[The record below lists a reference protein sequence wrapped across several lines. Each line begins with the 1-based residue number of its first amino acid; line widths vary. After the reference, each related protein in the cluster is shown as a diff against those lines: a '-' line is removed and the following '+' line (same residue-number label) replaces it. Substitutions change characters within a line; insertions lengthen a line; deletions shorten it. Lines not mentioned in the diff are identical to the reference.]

1 MVGHGIIS
9 DFGAPGRE
17 RSKSTVPRLHSS
29 TSASFRTSE
38 LEEAARALTRRIQ
51 RPEPIAHIYPADDPK
66 LEQVLSKLRVS
77 LRKRT
82 ATAAGGDGG
91 VRGLARHF
99 RIVDRNGNGALD
111 PSEFFKVCA
120 LNRLP
125 LLGRR
130 RPAAVRAL

>member
-1 MVGHGIIS
+1 MAYSQPRG
-9 DFGAPGRE
+9 
-17 RSKSTVPRLHSS
+17 STPS

-82 ATAAGGDGG
+82 ATAASAASR
-91 VRGLARHF
+91 VTSASSTATATAR
-99 RIVDRNGNGALD
+99 
-111 PSEFFKVCA
+111 ST
-120 LNRLP
+120 
-125 LLGRR
+125 RR
-130 RPAAVRAL
+130 SSSRSAP